1 VTGSNIIHLPS
12 AIFHHPD
19 SCSFKE
25 KSELTVNKLTI
36 IIVELPAFIL
46 KLETIVI
53 RVIRAIRVRNKTN
66 MSLSSF

>member
-1 VTGSNIIHLPS
+1 MVIL
-12 AIFHHPD
+12 D
-19 SCSFKE
+19 E
-25 KSELTVNKLTI
+25 KKWRKTIKNNLTINKLTI

-66 MSLSSF
+66 MNLSSF